1 MAGGGRKVRVSMSG
15 DLGQLLQFAASPEL
29 ERLGRAAA
37 KAADGTEKMEQSAK
51 KTEDEQ
57 EKRRQK
63 AQDDVA
69 DGFRRVAIEGAAAG
83 AVRALGQSGAGA
95 TDAIFA
101 GIRGLQGALPA
112 LGETL
117 GLANGLPPGAGTLA
131 GAAGA
136 AILERSFGP
145 EAQSRE
151 EAIAAATAAFAPAA
165 AQGVPIT
172 KEEYQEVFT
181 QALLI
186 ASRQRENERGA
197 RSAAGAF
204 P

>member
-1 MAGGGRKVRVSMSG
+1 MADGGRKVRVNMSG
-15 DLGQLLQFAASPEL
+15 ELGQLLQFAASPEL

-37 KAADGTEKMEQSAK
+37 KAADGTEKLEQTAK
-51 KTEDEQ
+51 KVEDET

-63 AQDDVA
+63 AQDAMA

-83 AVRALGQSGAGA
+83 AVRALGTPGAGVQ
-95 TDAIFA
+95 DAVFA
-101 GIRGLQGALPA
+101 GIRGLQAALPA
-112 LGETL
+112 LGETM
-117 GLANGLPPGAGTLA
+117 GLANKLPPGVGTLA

-136 AILERSFGP
+136 AILERNFGP
-145 EAQSRE
+145 EFQARE

-172 KEEYQEVFT
+172 KEDYQEVFQ
-181 QALLI
+181 QALLL
-186 ASRQRENERGA
+186 ALRQRDNERGA
-197 RSAAGAF
+197 RAAAAGF

>member
-1 MAGGGRKVRVSMSG
+1 MADSRTTRITVPLDGGNAGE
-15 DLGQLLQFAASPEL
+15 QL
-29 ERLGRAAA
+29 ERLARSAGRAADA
-37 KAADGTEKMEQSAK
+37 TEKQAGASKKSEEQ
-51 KTEDEQ
+51 E

-69 DGFRRVAIEGAAAG
+69 GGFRRVAIEGAAAG
-83 AVRALGQSGAGA
+83 AVSALGRSGAGA
-95 TDAIFA
+95 TDALFA
-101 GIRGLQGALPA
+101 SIRGIQGALPG

-117 GLANGLPPGAGTLA
+117 GLANGLPPGLGTAA

-136 AILERSFGP
+136 AILERNFGP
-145 EAQSRE
+145 EAQARE
-151 EAIAAATAAFAPAA
+151 EAIAAATEAFAPAA

-181 QALLI
+181 QALTI
-186 ASRQRENERGA
+186 ALRQRDNERGA
-197 RSAAGAF
+197 RAAANGF